1 MALRIRV
8 TVRALRD
15 LREIRA
21 YLIVR
26 SPKGAESVRREI
38 ERTIASLSE
47 HPGIGHSTRI
57 GGLRV
62 ITTRRY
68 PYLVYHRV
76 ADAELIVVHVRHG
89 ARASPATDDL
99 R

>member
-1 MALRIRV
+1 MALKIRL

-15 LREIRA
+15 LQQIRA
-21 YLIVR
+21 YLLVR
-26 SPKGAESVRREI
+26 SPKGAERVRREI
-38 ERTIASLSE
+38 ERTIASLSQ
-47 HPGIGHSTRI
+47 HPGIGHSTRV

-76 ADAELIVVHVRHG
+76 TDAELIVVHVRHG
-89 ARASPATDDL
+89 ARAYPTTEDL

>member
-1 MALRIRV
+1 MALKIRL

-15 LREIRA
+15 LQQIRA
-21 YLIVR
+21 YLIAR
-26 SPKGAESVRREI
+26 SPKGAEGVRREI
-38 ERTIASLSE
+38 VRTIASLSE

-57 GGLRV
+57 SGLRV
-62 ITTRRY
+62 ITTKRY

-76 ADAELIVVHVRHG
+76 TDAELTIVHVRHG
-89 ARASPATDDL
+89 ARASPAPDDL

>member
-1 MALRIRV
+1 MALKIRL

-15 LREIRA
+15 LQEIRA
-21 YLIVR
+21 YLIAR
-26 SPKGAESVRREI
+26 SPKGAERVRREI
-38 ERTIASLSE
+38 ERAIASLSE

-62 ITTRRY
+62 IATRRY
-68 PYLVYHRV
+68 PYLLYHRV
-76 ADAELIVVHVRHG
+76 TDTELTVVHVRHG
-89 ARASPATDDL
+89 ARASPTPEEL

>member
-1 MALRIRV
+1 MALKIRL
-8 TVRALRD
+8 TVQALRD
-15 LREIRA
+15 LQQIRA

-26 SPKGAESVRREI
+26 SPKGAERVRREI
-38 ERTIASLSE
+38 ERTIASLGE

-68 PYLVYHRV
+68 PYLVYHR
-76 ADAELIVVHVRHG
+76 ATDAELTVVHIRHG
-89 ARASPATDDL
+89 VRASPAPEDL